1 MESVL
6 RAAGMYV
13 LLLIVLK
20 IAGRR
25 TLLEMNSFDF
35 VLLLIISEA
44 TQQALLGNDF
54 SFTGAAI
61 TIITLIVLDI
71 LFSYLKNAIPRLD
84 LFIDGSPLILV
95 ENGKLLEKRMRR
107 SGISE
112 EDILSSAR
120 SAQGI
125 ERLDQIKFAILEK
138 NGKIA
143 VIPAEKQEA

>member
-84 LFIDGSPLILV
+84 LIIDGSPLILV
-95 ENGKLLEKRMRR
+95 ENGKLLEKRMQR

-143 VIPAEKQEA
+143 VIPVEKQEA

>member
-1 MESVL
+1 MDNVL

-13 LLLIVLK
+13 LLMIVLK

-25 TLLEMNSFDF
+25 TLLEMTSFDF
-35 VLLLIISEA
+35 ILLLIISEA

-61 TIITLIVLDI
+61 TIITLIALDI
-71 LFSYLKNAIPRLD
+71 IFSKIKGRFPKVE

-95 ENGKLLEKRMRR
+95 EYGRPLEKRM
-107 SGISE
+107 SKAGISAD
-112 EDILSSAR
+112 DILSSAR
-120 SAQGI
+120 ITQGL
-125 ERLDQIKFAILEK
+125 ERMDQIKFAILEK

-143 VIPAEKQEA
+143 IIPAEDQES

>member
-54 SFTGAAI
+54 SLTGAAI

-71 LFSYLKNAIPRLD
+71 LFSYLKNTIPRLD
-84 LFIDGSPLILV
+84 LIIDGSPLILV

-120 SAQGI
+120 TSQGI

-143 VIPAEKQEA
+143 VIPAEKQES